1 MQEGAGGIVRCKG
14 GVWCTLPLLQVR
26 SVMYTV
32 NNFRMILYSGIDLLS
47 LKLCE
52 LLQMT
57 SKLRPVIS
65 SGQLPFIASR
75 PTVVKLMVR

>member
-1 MQEGAGGIVRCKG
+1 MQEGAGGIVNETVFRAYKIREMC
-14 GVWCTLPLLQVR
+14 

-32 NNFRMILYSGIDLLS
+32 NNLRMILYSGIDLLS